1 MKLLI
6 YFLIIVNAAF
16 LFWNWDTISG
26 VATGKPVSQT
36 LAGETLVLKGDKQI
50 PAVQNRQDRPPPAA
64 TQVTEIISIVID
76 FLADAWEF
84 AKDIFADAPQELPEA
99 PPPPPPAPVKPQSSK
114 CYQLTGYATSAAA
127 LNDRAILETY
137 RISAKMVGGE
147 TPESQRNYRISA
159 KVRTNLDT
167 AKNLSDLLAG
177 AGVPNSIKEDAPLG
191 FLLVSQVY
199 SSRSQA
205 ERAHAKVKKLGF
217 SSSIRDVSGKP
228 ATYKSY
234 DLLIDQSG
242 VETWDASRRNLLTLL
257 SDKVKVKEIPRC

>member
-16 LFWNWDTISG
+16 LFWNWDTSSS
-26 VATGKPVSQT
+26 VATGKPVGQI
-36 LAGETLVLKGDKQI
+36 LAGETLVLKGEKQI
-50 PAVQNRQDRPPPAA
+50 PAVQTRQDKPQPAA
-64 TQVTEIISIVID
+64 TQVTDIISTVFD
-76 FLADAWEF
+76 FLAGSWEF
-84 AKDIFADAPQELPEA
+84 VKDLFADTPQELPEA
-99 PPPPPPAPVKPQSSK
+99 PTPPPVPVKPQSSK

-127 LNDRAILETY
+127 LNDRAILDSY
-137 RISAKMVGGE
+137 RIAAKMVGGE
-147 TPESQRNYRISA
+147 APKSQRNYRISA

-167 AKNLSDLLAG
+167 AKDLSDLLAG

-191 FLLVSQVY
+191 FLLVSRVY
-199 SSRSQA
+199 NSRSQA
-205 ERAHAKVKKLGF
+205 ERAHTKVKKLGF

-228 ATYKSY
+228 ITSTSY
-234 DLLIDQSG
+234 DLLIDPSG